1 MLTFMEGVRM
11 KWSALLALVL
21 LTLGLVGCSGDNGS
35 TLPEVTDDCPQKGT
49 HTCGLD
55 DNANFAV
62 LLCSPSLKWQLDMT
76 CPGNCVFDSSNGAI
90 CEAGELPDTILKDLQ
105 DELIEDVV
113 ASDESGDLPPDARAP
128 ADAVSDTQ
136 DKDYVFPDL
145 MPDLTPPWI
154 ATTSPADGEMGAT
167 VPFVVT
173 VQFTEPM
180 HAVTVEAKTV
190 RMQDAGGKEVALEF
204 KWLDE
209 ETSLLQLTPG
219 GAIFHSSP
227 YSITIDP
234 IVKDKAGNSMGNTF
248 SFTFY
253 TEALPGLDG
262 YADLAGKYAPLIY
275 QETNATSPQFDY
287 PTRFDLDGDWVAEN
301 NVEFIKGSASSI
313 EPTVHYSVT
322 ETKSHF
328 FITYIF
334 FYPYRYAED
343 ESSRFGN
350 DVSGALV
357 VVRKINEAPVAV
369 ETYFKRE
376 TDERS
381 FSFLTE
387 ESQLL
392 PPGKTFS
399 DLKFDGM
406 LPLATLFP
414 DNRYVAYL
422 SGRKHES
429 CLWLDENNGF
439 LDGCILNAGIK
450 NGMQKLEMSYKNGVV
465 DILKKEGGKF
475 PQTGADIG
483 FALSHLLDNWWAR
496 RGDIGSGLVWAE
508 DYKYE
513 PDTHFANRPTL
524 STKIPTSFI
533 DPIGNDYGRPPWAWK
548 HKPGNGS
555 SYFDMP
561 RGVWF
566 LDPAVHFKLRHDQG
580 NGWSDYDTQ
589 SGTGWSL
596 EYCFNPYFNLDFR
609 GIWLECT
616 SK

>member
-1 MLTFMEGVRM
+1 M
-11 KWSALLALVL
+11 KRSALLALVL
-21 LTLGLVGCSGDNGS
+21 LTLGLIGCSNESAS
-35 TLPEVTDDCPQKGT
+35 TLPEVTDDCPLKGT
-49 HTCGLD
+49 RTCGLD
-55 DNANFAV
+55 DNGNFAV
-62 LLCSPSLKWQLDMT
+62 LQCGAFLIWELEMA
-76 CPGNCVFDSSNGAI
+76 CPGSCIFDSVVGVV
-90 CEAGELPDTILKDLQ
+90 CEGGELPDVIGD
-105 DELIEDVV
+105 
-113 ASDESGDLPPDARAP
+113 DLPDGDGWDVRITDTPSDLPQETETPTDVTPDLL
-128 ADAVSDTQ
+128 DQ
-136 DKDYVFPDL
+136 DYIFPDL

-154 ATTSPADGEMGAT
+154 ETTSPADNEMGVA

-180 HAVTVEAKTV
+180 HAITLEAKTV
-190 RMQDAGGKEVALEF
+190 RMHDAGGKEVGLEF
-204 KWLDE
+204 EWLDE
-209 ETSLLQLTPG
+209 ETSLLQLTPS

-253 TEALPGLDG
+253 TKAVPSLNG
-262 YADLAGKYAPLIY
+262 YAELAGKYAPLIY
-275 QETNATSPQFDY
+275 QETNTTSPQFDY
-287 PTRFDLDGDWVAEN
+287 PTRFDLDSDWVAED
-301 NVEFIKGSASSI
+301 NVEFIKGAATTI

-328 FITYIF
+328 FITYAF
-334 FYPYRYAED
+334 FYPYRYTED

-357 VVRKINEAPVAV
+357 VVRKVNEAPVAV

-381 FSFLTE
+381 FSFITE

-406 LPLATLFP
+406 LPIATLFP
-414 DNRYVAYL
+414 GNRYVAYL

-439 LDGCILNAGIK
+439 LDGCILNTGIK
-450 NGMQKLEMSYKNGVV
+450 NGMQKIEMNYKNGVV
-465 DILKKEGGKF
+465 DILKKEGSKF
-475 PQTGADIG
+475 PQAKADVG
-483 FALSHLLDNWWAR
+483 FALVHLLDSWWAR
-496 RGDIGSGLVWAE
+496 RADIGSGKVWAE
-508 DYKYE
+508 DYKYQ

-566 LDPAVHFKLRHDQG
+566 LDPAVHFKLRHDQS

-589 SGTGWSL
+589 AGTGWSL

-609 GIWLECT
+609 GIWPECT
-616 SK
+616 AK